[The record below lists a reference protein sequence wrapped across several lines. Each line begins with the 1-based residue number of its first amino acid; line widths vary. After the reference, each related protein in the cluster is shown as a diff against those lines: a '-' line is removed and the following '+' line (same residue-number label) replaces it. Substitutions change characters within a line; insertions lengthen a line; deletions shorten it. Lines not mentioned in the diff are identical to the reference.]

1 MSWGITLLLAL
12 AVSLDGLGVGFSY
25 GLRRLKLPWVSLILI
40 ALISTTVSFASLAVG
55 KLSSIFFKPV
65 LVQKLGALLLLILG
79 LEMILEAYLQARGE
93 KLEENH
99 ILIKVRVPRLGV
111 AIAILQEPHQADRD
125 LSGTISPGEA
135 LTLGLALA
143 LDAFGTGIGAGATG
157 FSLWL
162 TPLLIGWCQFLMVG
176 AGLLIGQRWPWKEWN
191 KRGAA
196 LPGII
201 LIAIGLWRM

>member
-12 AVSLDGLGVGFSY
+12 AISLDGLGVGFSY

-55 KLSSIFFKPV
+55 KLSSLLFKPV
-65 LVQKLGALLLLILG
+65 LVQRLGALLLLILG
-79 LEMILEAYLQARGE
+79 FEMILEAYLKARGE
-93 KLEENH
+93 ELEANH
-99 ILIKVRVPRLGV
+99 ILLKVRVPRLGV
-111 AIAILQEPHQADRD
+111 AIAVLQEPHRADRD
-125 LSGTISPGEA
+125 CSGSISPGEA

-143 LDAFGTGIGAGATG
+143 LDALGTGVGAGATG

-162 TPLLIGWCQFLMVG
+162 TPLLIGLCQFLMVEVG
-176 AGLLIGQRWPWKEWN
+176 VVIGRRWQWRGWN
-191 KRGAA
+191 KKGAV
-196 LPGII
+196 LPGVI